1 MIVGVDRLGRRRAL
15 LIGSAGA
22 AFALYYIAIYSAV
35 SKSFEAAPPRDG
47 GSYFALVSIYLFS
60 VFYAFSWNGIPWIFC
75 AEVFPSGIRA
85 VCTVITTMNQW
96 LAQVCWPSSLP
107 LNLCQLADSRIT
119 QFVIAY
125 SFPYMVQNIT
135 YGVFILFGTAVVLGA
150 VFVWFL
156 IPETSNISLYVS
168 TVEYSIVDYPL
179 IGNCFA
185 EQ

>member
-1 MIVGVDRLGRRRAL
+1 LRFCTTVIVGVDRLGRRRAL

-22 AFALYYIAIYSAV
+22 AFSLYYIAIYSAV
-35 SKSFEAAPPRDG
+35 SGSFEKAPPRDG

-96 LAQVCWPSSLP
+96 LSQVSTFANVVTLVANFSDLGISLNSA
-107 LNLCQLADSRIT
+107 LT

-125 SFPYMVQNIT
+125 SFPYMVAGIE

-150 VFVWFL
+150 IFVFFL
-156 IPETSNISLYVS
+156 IPETSNISL
-168 TVEYSIVDYPL
+168 
-179 IGNCFA
+179 
-185 EQ
+185 

>member
-1 MIVGVDRLGRRRAL
+1 VIVGVDRLGRRRAL

-47 GSYFALVSIYLFS
+47 GAYFALVSIYLFS

-96 LAQVCWPSSLP
+96 LAQ
-107 LNLCQLADSRIT
+107 
-119 QFVIAY
+119 FVIAY
-125 SFPYMVQNIT
+125 SFPYMVECRLSSHGSASRPAAI
-135 YGVFILFGTAVVLGA
+135 ILTCLLSLRFGNLH
-150 VFVWFL
+150 FL
-156 IPETSNISLYVS
+156 TCLPACALDE
-168 TVEYSIVDYPL
+168 
-179 IGNCFA
+179 
-185 EQ
+185 